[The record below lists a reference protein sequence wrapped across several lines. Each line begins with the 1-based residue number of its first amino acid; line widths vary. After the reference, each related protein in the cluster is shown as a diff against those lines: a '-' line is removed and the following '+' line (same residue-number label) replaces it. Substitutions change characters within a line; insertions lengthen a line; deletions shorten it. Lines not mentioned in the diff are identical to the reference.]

1 MSDQSLEGN
10 DRDKRSVQA
19 GDRYPQ
25 SQMANGRKSEAQL
38 IQYVVVL
45 LISVLVVTIDLIFTQ
60 GTNHV

>member
-1 MSDQSLEGN
+1 
-10 DRDKRSVQA
+10 VQA